1 MDGPPPYIVPAV
13 IRLIDLVFQVATKCE
28 ITDCD
33 LVYNMYTLFVRI
45 NTCAPFFGICRCV
58 MSDEKGLFDE
68 EKEVVEP
75 MKNEPSSIEEEEMAE
90 EKVAFERSDRGE
102 LMISYNT

>member
-1 MDGPPPYIVPAV
+1 
-13 IRLIDLVFQVATKCE
+13 
-28 ITDCD
+28 
-33 LVYNMYTLFVRI
+33 
-45 NTCAPFFGICRCV
+45 

-75 MKNEPSSIEEEEMAE
+75 MKNEPSSIEEEEMTE

-102 LMISYNT
+102 LMISYNTWLLYQSYRDASYIVPWWSYAQ